1 MVGVVRCEISLK
13 ICVRLQVLLLQVQ
26 AAAHYGL
33 ICQNLSKKYYGSFS
47 SVQQK
52 PGFSIGNQNQGPML
66 VSVMEKKLSFPFRNQ
81 NFL

>member
-1 MVGVVRCEISLK
+1 MMVGVVRCEISLK

-52 PGFSIGNQNQGPML
+52 PGFGIGNQNQGPMS
-66 VSVMEKKLSFPFRNQ
+66 VSVMMKNFPFRNQ

>member
-1 MVGVVRCEISLK
+1 MMVGVVRCEISLK

-33 ICQNLSKKYYGSFS
+33 ICQDLSKKYYGSFS

-52 PGFSIGNQNQGPML
+52 PGFGIGNQNQGPMS
-66 VSVMEKKLSFPFRNQ
+66 VSVMMKNFPFRNQ